1 MTENVTP
8 LRLCVLGDLD
18 SIHTRRWMKPLV
30 TGGHDV
36 HAITYYRP
44 KAAPEGV
51 HLHALD
57 DRPRSIKSTPGAA
70 PSRAPSTLPPNLLR
84 IVNALRYRRRGLA
97 RVIRDVS
104 PDVLHA
110 HYVVEYGFFAATAG
124 FHPLVVTAWGSDVL
138 VAARSSPLARLIAR
152 YTLRRADLVTSNN
165 EHMTAQL
172 RAMGVSDDRLAT
184 IVFGTDAFFLERHAD
199 SVNLLPPEA
208 GHPPTII
215 STRSLDSPLYN
226 VDLVLRAMAL
236 LRTRLPDTQLLV
248 AGTGRLRPKLE
259 ALARDLGLDQ
269 SVRFLGWLD
278 DPALR
283 DAFHRSHVYVSA
295 PNSDATSVATLSA
308 MAAGCFPVLSD
319 LPTQREW
326 VEDGVNGFL
335 VPPGDANA
343 LAQRLGDALD
353 NAALRRDAAECNR
366 GIVEARGLWE
376 KNAPVMEDWYRR
388 LAARRKDARNA
399 PVLSG

>member
-1 MTENVTP
+1 MTSPGRTP
-8 LRLCVLGDLD
+8 
-18 SIHTRRWMKPLV
+18 SP
-30 TGGHDV
+30 
-36 HAITYYRP
+36 
-44 KAAPEGV
+44 AA
-51 HLHALD
+51 
-57 DRPRSIKSTPGAA
+57 
-70 PSRAPSTLPPNLLR
+70 SRIPPNLLR

-138 VAARSSPLARLIAR
+138 LAARSSPLARLISR
-152 YTLRRADLVTSNN
+152 HTLRRADLVTSNN

-172 RAMGVSDDRLAT
+172 RAMGVPPDRLAT
-184 IVFGTDAFFLERHAD
+184 IVFGADAFFLERFDAG
-199 SVNLLPPEA
+199 VNLRPPDA

-236 LRTRLPDTQLLV
+236 LRARLPDAQLLV
-248 AGTGRLRPKLE
+248 AGAGRLRPDLE
-259 ALARDLGLDQ
+259 SLARDLALGD

-278 DPALR
+278 AAALR
-283 DAFHRSHVYVSA
+283 DAFATAEVYVSV
-295 PNSDATSVATLSA
+295 PRSDATSISTLSA

-319 LPTQREW
+319 LPTQHEW

-335 VPPGDANA
+335 VPLGDAHA
-343 LAQRLGDALD
+343 LAQRLGDALE
-353 NAALRRDAAECNR
+353 NAALRRDAAERNR
-366 GIVEARGLWE
+366 GIVEARGLWQN
-376 KNAPVMEDWYRR
+376 NAPVMEDWYRR
-388 LAARRKDARNA
+388 LAARRKEAKGNA
-399 PVLSG
+399 PLLPR